1 MITTMMRPVDDDRV
15 IEEYSSLTD
24 RVIRVGKQEFVRRW
38 VSHARQ
44 LELIGIDVIEE
55 VQAKAG
61 AEWEMSWAAQNRTH
75 HPGEAA

>member
-24 RVIRVGKQEFVRRW
+24 RVIRVGKQEFVQRW

-44 LELIGIDVIEE
+44 LELIGIDVEGE
-55 VQAKAG
+55 VRAKAG
-61 AEWEMSWAAQNRTH
+61 AEWEMIWAGQTRRN
-75 HPGEAA
+75 PGEAA

>member
-1 MITTMMRPVDDDRV
+1 MITTMTRAVDDDRV

-24 RVIRVGKQEFVRRW
+24 RVIRVGKQEFVQRW

-44 LELIGIDVIEE
+44 LELIGIDVADE

-61 AEWEMSWAAQNRTH
+61 AEWEMSWAGQNRTQ
-75 HPGEAA
+75 PGEAA